1 MRLVRGSTL
10 TEGTFPV
17 GRQKSPFNCRRP
29 DGGQIKRGKKMDFS
43 ELVRARHS
51 VRSYL
56 KKRVEVE
63 KINLVLEAA
72 RLAPTA
78 ANHQPFRLV
87 VIEDESTRKA
97 LAAAYPSSWF
107 YTSPLIIVACGVPG
121 EAWVRADGFSCMET
135 DVAIVV
141 DHLILQATELGLGT
155 CWIAD
160 FKPEAVREVLD
171 LPPELVPLILTP
183 LGYPGGEARP
193 KKRRDLSN
201 LVYWDK
207 VN

>member
-1 MRLVRGSTL
+1 LAVVRGSTL
-10 TEGTFPV
+10 TEGTFL
-17 GRQKSPFNCRRP
+17 GGARDWPFNRKRP
-29 DGGQIKRGKKMDFS
+29 DGNQIKWGEKMDFS
-43 ELVRARHS
+43 ELVRVRRS

-56 KKRVEVE
+56 KKRVEPE

-72 RLAPTA
+72 RLAPTG
-78 ANHQPFRLV
+78 ANYQPFRLV

-141 DHLILQATELGLGT
+141 DHLILQAAELGLGT

-183 LGYPGGEARP
+183 LGYPDGEARP

-201 LVYWDK
+201 LVYRDR
-207 VN
+207 VS